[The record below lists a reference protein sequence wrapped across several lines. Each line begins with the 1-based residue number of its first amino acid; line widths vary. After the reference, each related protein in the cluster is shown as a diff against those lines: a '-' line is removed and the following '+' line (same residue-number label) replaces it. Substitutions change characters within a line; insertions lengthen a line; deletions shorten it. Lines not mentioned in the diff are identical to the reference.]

1 MTLSTRAIGAMIVAS
16 LAVGILALSHPARAS
31 QTADPAESTL
41 NLLPTSESN
50 TVYIAA
56 ETTEI
61 GSVPF
66 YAPNGRVAL
75 RVLMRL
81 QLSRATS

>member
-31 QTADPAESTL
+31 HTADPAEPTL

-50 TVYIAA
+50 TILYILIGTVPIITAA
-56 ETTEI
+56 
-61 GSVPF
+61 
-66 YAPNGRVAL
+66 A
-75 RVLMRL
+75 
-81 QLSRATS
+81 